1 MFTSRAEHR
10 LLLRQDNVERRLLK
24 YGFELGL
31 ISKEQYDEM
40 RNREVII
47 TKGKDF
53 LASTNILPSQ
63 INVLLEDKNIPVL
76 DNSEPIDKLIKRPEL
91 TLKEVLNLIIANN
104 QFYTEILCDEKIIEQ
119 LEIEIK
125 YDGYIKRQ
133 EDLIAKMDKLE
144 RIAIPLNFNYANL
157 NAISTEGREKLCRI
171 KPRSIGQAA
180 RISGV
185 TPSDI
190 SVLLV
195 YLKS

>member
-1 MFTSRAEHR
+1 
-10 LLLRQDNVERRLLK
+10 
-24 YGFELGL
+24 
-31 ISKEQYDEM
+31 
-40 RNREVII
+40 
-47 TKGKDF
+47 
-53 LASTNILPSQ
+53 
-63 INVLLEDKNIPVL
+63 
-76 DNSEPIDKLIKRPEL
+76 
-91 TLKEVLNLIIANN
+91 LNLIIANN
-104 QFYTEILCDEKIIEQ
+104 PFYSEILGDEKITEQ

-125 YDGYIKRQ
+125 YDGYIQRQ

-144 RIAIPLNFNYANL
+144 RILIPLNFNYTNL
-157 NAISTEGREKLCRI
+157 NAISTEGREKLCKI